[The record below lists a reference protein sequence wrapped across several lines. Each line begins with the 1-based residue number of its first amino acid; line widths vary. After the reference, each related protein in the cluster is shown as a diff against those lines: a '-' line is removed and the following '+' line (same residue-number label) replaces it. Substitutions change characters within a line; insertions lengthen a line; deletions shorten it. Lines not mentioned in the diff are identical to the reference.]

1 MDCSFYQ
8 VDVFTKIPFGGNPL
22 AVVFDSEGL
31 TDQNMQNIAKEMNL
45 SETTFVL
52 PPGNLP
58 VDFIIRI
65 FTPEKELPFAGHP
78 TLGTAHI
85 LRETGKVLSGDYT
98 IKLAI
103 TGGIVTVN
111 EMGKENLL
119 FMNQLL
125 PEFHPPLDC
134 SEEIAKALGISIDG
148 IDSTCRPIQ
157 IVSTG
162 LPVLVVPITSL
173 EILEK
178 ISIDTLRLSHLLT
191 GLGTD
196 LLYAFTSQTFDP
208 DATIHSR
215 AFAPKLGIPEDPA
228 TGSAAGAAGA
238 YLSRNKFI
246 SKEVTENI
254 VIEQGYMMKRPSLL
268 YVCVEQKKGEIKS
281 IRVGGESVTIIK
293 GEIST

>member
-1 MDCSFYQ
+1 MNCSFYQ

-31 TDQNMQNIAKEMNL
+31 TDQNMQNIAREMNL

-58 VDFIIRI
+58 VDFLVRI

-78 TLGTAHI
+78 ILGTAHI

-98 IKLAI
+98 IKLAM
-103 TGGIVTVN
+103 TAGVVTVS

-119 FMNQLL
+119 FMDQLL
-125 PEFHPPLDC
+125 PEFQPPLDC
-134 SEEIAKALGISIDG
+134 SEEIGKALGISPDG

-162 LPVLVVPITSL
+162 LPVLVVPIVSL

-178 ISIDTLRLSHLLT
+178 ISIDTHRLSMLLT
-191 GLGTD
+191 SLGTD
-196 LLYAFTSQTFDP
+196 LLYAFTCHTFDP

-238 YLSRNKFI
+238 YLFRNKLI
-246 SKEVTENI
+246 STENCEKI
-254 VIEQGYMMKRPSLL
+254 IIEQGHMMGRPSSLF
-268 YVCVEQKKGEIKS
+268 VCVEQNKDEIKS
-281 IRVGGESVTIIK
+281 VRVGGESVTLIK
-293 GEIST
+293 GEISI